1 MGFKRWL
8 SAKSF
13 PLSLQIS
20 TDSVNS
26 GEMQQ
31 CIPWAPFP
39 MQRGRMDLATQSHS
53 AMHLWDL
60 CFLQKIGILRLA
72 TGNPQCLASLL
83 SNAAPY
89 IFLLSVLG
97 NLFQQ
102 SFPVWRRTVIRIA
115 HKKVLLCYRVGM
127 NYGPPGRR
135 LQAAG
140 RTSEEAEGKNTFY
153 NSWRTHCSR
162 HLHLKGLE
170 QQSLCNQTQKLG
182 KSRLGI
188 SFHGW
193 SLWMQRDKP
202 SLSQ

>member
-1 MGFKRWL
+1 MLFSSLLLCHAADITSSPRTHLQRDLGKAFLPTSGRCIISSSAIPCRLRRKAAVGFKRWL
-8 SAKSF
+8 SVKSF

-102 SFPVWRRTVIRIA
+102 SFPV
-115 HKKVLLCYRVGM
+115 
-127 NYGPPGRR
+127 
-135 LQAAG
+135 
-140 RTSEEAEGKNTFY
+140 
-153 NSWRTHCSR
+153 
-162 HLHLKGLE
+162 
-170 QQSLCNQTQKLG
+170 
-182 KSRLGI
+182 
-188 SFHGW
+188 
-193 SLWMQRDKP
+193 
-202 SLSQ
+202 